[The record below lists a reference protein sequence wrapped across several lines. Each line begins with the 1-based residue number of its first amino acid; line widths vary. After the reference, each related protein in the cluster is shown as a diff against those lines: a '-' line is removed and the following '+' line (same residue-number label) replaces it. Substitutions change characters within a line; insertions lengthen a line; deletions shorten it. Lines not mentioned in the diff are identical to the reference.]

1 MKRYKEKYRPGM
13 IFRSEKYPW
22 ADIMIDYV
30 YYSRLCDCAYEFN
43 AYSIIDWKRANVEGF
58 LKHVSVAKGI
68 DYNYFKNDPDSS
80 TFPFAYFGEKR
91 QDSMDKYIKKYELK
105 YVGQSNEA
113 VKIYTDNET
122 EYSASCNRIFNV
134 LIEGDNL

>member
-30 YYSRLCDCAYEFN
+30 YYSRLCNTKYEFN
-43 AYSIIDWKRANVEGF
+43 AYSIIHWKRANVEEF

-105 YVGQSNEA
+105 YVGKCDDP
-113 VKIYTDNET
+113 VKIFVDNET
-122 EYSASCNRIFNV
+122 EYHGSCHKGVNA
-134 LIEGDNL
+134 LIN